1 MAGLSVLPEM
11 DVTQFV
17 HKHSTLN
24 KNQIILISP
33 LIFLFFSFFFCDHY
47 FTAEPLLLLFKKT
60 KFDRKSF
67 TVFFKTVKY

>member
-33 LIFLFFSFFFCDHY
+33 LIFLFFCDHY
-47 FTAEPLLLLFKKT
+47 FTAGPLLLLFKKT
-60 KFDRKSF
+60 TFDRKSF